1 MIVYQKSKREFLDDT
16 FKRDIEEVVRLAYL
30 ARTGYRVS
38 SSEIK
43 AWKESLAAMA
53 KVLNDDD
60 IPENSGIAI
69 EFGIHQTGKR
79 IDLMLSGKNANG
91 ADNVIIVELKQ
102 WSSAQKTEKDGVVVI
117 RFSSREA

>member
-69 EFGIHQTGKR
+69 EFGIHQR
-79 IDLMLSGKNANG
+79 
-91 ADNVIIVELKQ
+91 KQ
-102 WSSAQKTEKDGVVVI
+102 CTD
-117 RFSSREA
+117 RECNRLIQRHPATK